1 MNNMNSVNNTLLFL
15 LIKNKGIYII
25 VYVSMNDHICLIIFK

>member
-1 MNNMNSVNNTLLFL
+1 MNNMNSVNNTAIIFV

-25 VYVSMNDHICLIIFK
+25 VYVVA